1 MVMRLRTAALLLVSH
16 LVPFVARADQLDDI
30 MAKKNMVCG
39 VQASTPPFGYPDPN
53 TRQQVGHDVDLCHA
67 IADKLGVAVTVK
79 PVSTEAKV
87 PEIKLGHVDIG
98 IMNLAYTVSR
108 GKEIQ
113 FSDPY
118 YITREMLVVLA
129 SNPKNTPAEFK
140 GQRIGASK
148 GSTSE
153 LAIRLQGAKSV
164 TFEDPASAYIATIQ
178 HKTMGFVNNEMT
190 ARQFIQ
196 RARKSGVELKMI
208 SDPMAFEPIS
218 VGMRHGEPEMYEKIN
233 SILLELESDGTL
245 NKLWNKWI
253 GPGTS
258 YNMVRKDKVQKMTD
272 IKFKPLP

>member
-1 MVMRLRTAALLLVSH
+1 MRITTITALFMLSNT
-16 LVPFVARADQLDDI
+16 VPLIAHADQLDDVL
-30 MAKKNMVCG
+30 AKKTMVCG
-39 VQASTPPFGYPDPN
+39 VQSSTPPFGFPDPQ

-67 IADKLGVAVTVK
+67 IADKLGVSVTIK

-108 GKEIQ
+108 GKEIH

-129 SNPKNTPAEFK
+129 SNPKNSLAEFK
-140 GQRIGASK
+140 GQRIGSSK

-153 LAIRLQGAKSV
+153 LATRLQGAKPV
-164 TFEDPASAYIATIQ
+164 TFEDAASAYIAAIQ
-178 HKTMGFVNNEMT
+178 HKTVGFVNNEMT

-196 RARKSGVELKMI
+196 RAKKSGVELKMI
-208 SDPMAFEPIS
+208 AEPMALEPVS
-218 VGMRHGEPEMYEKIN
+218 VGMRYGEDKMYNKIN
-233 SILLELESDGTL
+233 SILMELENDGTL

-253 GPGTS
+253 GPGTT
-258 YNMVRKDKVQKMTD
+258 YNMVRKDKVQPMTD